1 MTDIVVFYPQDTTAN
16 WHTIAATFQ
25 KPVIKIQNHVWYMYR
40 VEEDD
45 NNDELLLA
53 KPGKGESYIDFLER
67 VLFLLPI
74 YM

>member
-1 MTDIVVFYPQDTTAN
+1 
-16 WHTIAATFQ
+16 
-25 KPVIKIQNHVWYMYR
+25 MYR

-67 VLFLLPI
+67 VLFLLPVGPGCA
-74 YM
+74 